1 GHVRLFSHSN
11 GGMSMNSDSTAGSK
25 KTEEGRKILYW
36 KAPMDPTEIYNHPGK
51 SKMGMKLVPVYAG
64 EAQTGNTGLVKIDP
78 VMQQDMGV
86 RKARV
91 KSTSFSTR
99 IRAVG
104 VVKYDEQQLYSVT
117 TKISGWI
124 DSLYINYTGQKVHKG
139 EPMLEIYSPEL
150 VTTQR

>member
-1 GHVRLFSHSN
+1 
-11 GGMSMNSDSTAGSK
+11 
-25 KTEEGRKILYW
+25 RKILYW
-36 KAPMDPTEIYNHPGK
+36 KAPMDPTEIYDHPGK

-64 EAQTGNTGLVKIDP
+64 EVQTGNAGLVKINP

-86 RKARV
+86 RTVPV
-91 KSTSFSTR
+91 KSTSFSTT

-104 VVKYDEQQLYSVT
+104 MVKYDEKQLYSVT

-124 DSLYINYTGQKVHKG
+124 DTLYVNYTGQKIQKG

-150 VTTQR
+150 VTTQREYLLALNTKGI